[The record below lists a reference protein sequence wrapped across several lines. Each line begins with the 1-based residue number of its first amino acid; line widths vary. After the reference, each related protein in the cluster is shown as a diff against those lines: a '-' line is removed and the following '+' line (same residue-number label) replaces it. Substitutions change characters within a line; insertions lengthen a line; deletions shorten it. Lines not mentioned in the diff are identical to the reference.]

1 MPNFLRTV
9 LIQNRSET
17 SDRTFQ
23 EDLPVNPLSAVF
35 ITLRGTVQ
43 VADTNTPLSE
53 HLAHIPSLGVQFR
66 GQDVVRGSLAD
77 LAVLNAVA
85 FRFSPWGQR
94 VQQAAGSVWSMTVP
108 ICLGRRAYDPADCF
122 PAVRRGELRLEASV
136 VADTGNSN
144 LTELQVET
152 VELLDAN
159 PKTFA
164 KYTTNQRTFATL
176 GQERVRLPIGNP
188 LHGVLLFS
196 TTVPTGTAR
205 TATWEQ
211 IRLKLDNVEYG
222 YARTNWDTLSAE
234 MSRRLSGFPDFLS
247 QHVHNVNA
255 AAAGFTLTHVN
266 ARPAGILD
274 SYAYL
279 DFDPLMDTS
288 GMLETSGRADV
299 EIQRDSGTADVGRF
313 IPIEIVSVAHVS
325 SREE

>member
-9 LIQNRSET
+9 LVQNRAEAA
-17 SDRTFQ
+17 DRTFQ
-23 EDLPVNPLSAVF
+23 EDLPVNPLSLIL
-35 ITLRGTVQ
+35 ITLRGVVQ

-53 HLAHIPSLGVQFR
+53 HVSHVSSLGVQFR
-66 GQDVVRGSLAD
+66 GQDVIRGSLAD

-85 FRFSPWGQR
+85 FRLTPWGQR
-94 VQQAAGSVWSMTVP
+94 TQQAINTTWAMTVP
-108 ICLGRRAYDPADCF
+108 ICLGRRAYNPDDCF
-122 PAVRRGELRLEASV
+122 PAVRRGELRLEMSIV
-136 VADTGNSN
+136 IDTGNSN
-144 LTELQVET
+144 LSELQIET

-164 KYTTNQRTFATL
+164 KYTTNQRSFTGT

-188 LHGVLLFS
+188 LHGVLLFG
-196 TTVPTGTAR
+196 TTVPTGTTR

-222 YARTNWDTLSAE
+222 YARANWDTLAAE
-234 MSRRLSGFPDFLS
+234 MMRRISGFSDFLS

-255 AAAGFTLTHVN
+255 AAAGFTLTHVP
-266 ARPAGILD
+266 ARPSSILD

-279 DFDPLMDTS
+279 DFDPLMDMS

-299 EIQRDSGTADVGRF
+299 EIQRDAGTADLGRF
-313 IPIEIVSVAHVS
+313 IPIEVVSVAQVGA
-325 SREE
+325 E